1 MAATHLGGRRAV
13 AHTGATRESDV
24 AHAKEASVFA
34 KEQARRLSTPP
45 QAPATGGPLTAEEL
59 RLIDAYWRACNYL
72 SVGMIYLKDNPLLRR
87 PLAADDVKLRLLG
100 HWGASPALSFV
111 WVHLDRLIVQQ
122 DLDVL
127 FVAGPGHGAPGV
139 LGPAYLEGT
148 YSEIYPDKSADEEG
162 MRKFF
167 KQFSFPGHIGSH
179 VTPETPGSI
188 HEGGELG
195 YSLSHAYGMAFDNP
209 DLIVACVVGDGEAET
224 GPLATA
230 WHSNKFLNPVRDGA
244 VLPILNLN
252 GYKIANPTILSR
264 ISPEELQSLFT
275 GYGYKVYLVEG
286 SDPNLMHQ
294 KMAETMER
302 AIGEIRGLQR
312 TARQSNDP
320 TRPRWPLIVLRSP
333 KGWTGPKEL
342 EGHKL
347 EGSWRS
353 HQVPFADVRTNPAH
367 LRVLEDWMRSYR
379 PEELFDANGSLVPE
393 LKALSP
399 QGRRRMSANPHANGG
414 LLREKLQLPDFR
426 AYAVP
431 VTTRATKLHE
441 NTRPLGEFLRDV
453 MRTNPGRFRVFGPDE
468 TASNRL
474 QAIYEASK
482 KTWMADLLAE
492 DGDGGELARDGRVME
507 MLSEHTLLGWLEGYL
522 LTGRHGLFHTYEA
535 FAHVIDSM
543 FNQHAK
549 WLDIS
554 KNHVKWRAPV
564 SSENILLSSTVWR
577 QDHNGFSHQ
586 DPGFIDLVTNKS
598 ASVTRIYLPPDANT
612 LLSVADHCL
621 RSTDYINVIVADK
634 QKHLQFT
641 TIDEA
646 IIHCTK
652 GLGIWSR
659 ASTDI
664 GEEPDVVLACCGD
677 VVTLEALAA
686 ASILRERAPELKLR
700 FVNVV
705 DLFRLQPM
713 SVHSHGSSDRDF
725 DGLFTRDKPIIFNF
739 HGYPWLIHK
748 LCYSFRGHENLHVH
762 GYRERGNINTPLE
775 LAMLNEISR
784 FHLVIDVIDRVPKLR
799 AKAGHLKEEMKNAI
813 IDNIR
818 YAHEN
823 GADRPE
829 ITNWTWKD

>member
-1 MAATHLGGRRAV
+1 VDHPVV
-13 AHTGATRESDV
+13 AREARSARGVPTDG
-24 AHAKEASVFA
+24 
-34 KEQARRLSTPP
+34 KEQAG
-45 QAPATGGPLTAEEL
+45 GGPLTAREL
-59 RLIDAYWRACNYL
+59 DLMNAYWRACNYL
-72 SVGMIYLKDNPLLRR
+72 AVGMIYLKDNPLLRR
-87 PLAADDVKLRLLG
+87 PLEAEHVKPRLLG

-111 WVHLDRLIVQQ
+111 WVHLNRLIQRD
-122 DLDVL
+122 DLDL
-127 FVAGPGHGAPGV
+127 IFVAGPGHGAPGV
-139 LGPAYLEGT
+139 LAPTYLEGT
-148 YSEIYPDKSADEEG
+148 YSELYPDKSPDEEG

-167 KQFSFPGHIGSH
+167 RQFSFPGHIGSH

-195 YSLSHAYGMAFDNP
+195 YSLSHAYGMALDNP

-230 WHSNKFLNPVRDGA
+230 WHSNKFINPVRDGA

-252 GYKIANPTILSR
+252 GYKIANPTILAR
-264 ISPEELQSLFT
+264 IGGDELEALFF
-275 GYGYKVYLVEG
+275 GYGYKPYFVEG
-286 SDPNLMHQ
+286 SDPTAMHQ
-294 KMAETMER
+294 EMAATLDR
-302 AIGEIRGLQR
+302 AIDEIRALQR
-312 TARQSNDP
+312 KARQTNTP
-320 TRPRWPLIVLRSP
+320 TRPRWPVIVLRSP

-353 HQVPFADVRTNPAH
+353 HQVPFGDARTNAAH
-367 LRVLEDWMRSYR
+367 LKVLEDWMRGYR
-379 PEELFDANGSLVPE
+379 PEELFDEAGGLVPE
-393 LKALSP
+393 LRALSP
-399 QGRRRMSANPHANGG
+399 KGSRRMSANPHANGG
-414 LLREKLQLPDFR
+414 VLRKELQLPDFR

-431 VTTRATKLHE
+431 VATRGATLHE
-441 NTRPLGEFLRDV
+441 NTKPLGEFLRDV
-453 MRTNPGRFRVFGPDE
+453 MRQNPTSFRVFGPDE

-482 KTWMADLLAE
+482 KVWMADLLPE
-492 DGDGGELARDGRVME
+492 DADGGELSRDGRVME

-564 SSENILLSSTVWR
+564 ASENILLSSTVWR

-598 ASVTRIYLPPDANT
+598 PSVTRIYLPPDANT
-612 LLSVADHCL
+612 LLAVADQCL
-621 RSTDYINVIVADK
+621 RSTDCVNVIVADK

-646 IIHCTK
+646 IVHCTK
-652 GLGIWSR
+652 GIGIWSR
-659 ASTDI
+659 ASTDA
-664 GEEPDVVLACCGD
+664 GEEPEVVLASCGD
-677 VVTLEALAA
+677 VATQEALAA
-686 ASILRERAPELKLR
+686 AAILRQRVPDLKLR

-705 DLFRLQPM
+705 DLFRLVPL
-713 SVHSHGSSDRDF
+713 SEHPHGSTERDLT
-725 DGLFTRDKPIIFNF
+725 GLLTADKPIIFAF

-748 LCYSFRGHENLHVH
+748 LAYRFKNHDDLHVH
-762 GYRERGNINTPLE
+762 GYREKGNINTPFE
-775 LAMLNEISR
+775 LAMLNQTSR
-784 FHLVIDVIDRVPKLR
+784 FHLVIDVIDRVPRLR
-799 AKAGHLKEEMKNAI
+799 NKAAHLKDELQNTI
-813 IDNIR
+813 IDNLH
-818 YAHEN
+818 YAHEH
-823 GADRPE
+823 GSDRPE
-829 ITNWTWKD
+829 ISDWTWPD